1 MKPPKYFY
9 FRVKADIDGITLED
23 ASDADVVEVVRCK
36 DCIYWQRPQVKLK
49 DGTYR
54 DYEPGE
60 YENGS
65 IFGGVELSVGINVGA
80 FCAKYDKWHTNAI
93 HQFMSEND
101 FCSKGEKRA
110 ECTK

>member
-9 FRVKADIDGITLED
+9 FRVKSDIDGITLED
-23 ASDADVVEVVRCK
+23 ASDADVAEVVRCK

-60 YENGS
+60 YVNG
-65 IFGGVELSVGINVGA
+65 FGCVEVSVGINVGA

-101 FCSKGEKRA
+101 FCSKGAKRT

>member
-9 FRVKADIDGITLED
+9 FRVKTGMDKIELED
-23 ASDADVVEVVRCK
+23 ASDADVIEVVRCK
-36 DCIYWQRPQVKLK
+36 DCIYWQKPQVELH

-54 DYEPGE
+54 DYEPEE
-60 YENGS
+60 YDNGS
-65 IFGGVELSVGINVGA
+65 MFGGVELSVGINVGS
-80 FCAKYDKWHTNAI
+80 FCAKYDKWHGNSI
-93 HQFMSEND
+93 HQFMGEND